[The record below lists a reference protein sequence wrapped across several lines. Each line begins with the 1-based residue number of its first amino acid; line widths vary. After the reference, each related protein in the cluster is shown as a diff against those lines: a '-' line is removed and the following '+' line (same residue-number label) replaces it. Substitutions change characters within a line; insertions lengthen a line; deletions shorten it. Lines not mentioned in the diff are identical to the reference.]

1 MFLRPIAMQRYL
13 MSSFIAP
20 FLVALGFFVS
30 FLLTFQLFRI
40 IKIVISKDVEAMVV
54 LEIIGHISLSF
65 LPMAIPLSV
74 LFATIYT
81 LNRLSEDSEI
91 VAMRSF
97 GLPKSKL
104 LLPFLMVG
112 LLIAWSIFSLGNEVI
127 PASKS
132 RFKNTLIQLTS
143 KGALSDIPEEN
154 FYLEIPGVT
163 LYATEVDNDTKQL
176 RNVFIQLSK
185 DELAEQVIFAKRGT
199 LIKQQDDEWDIPSL
213 RLHLRD
219 GNILRQSEG
228 RTEKILFRE
237 YDFPILDGGSNN
249 DYVTKDSMRTSSQL
263 RHEIR
268 TITKERNE
276 AQAQKMTPEKLENT
290 LNNLTARQARSELE
304 YWSRLNVPIQVLLF
318 IFLGFALGVKKG
330 RGASRNTSATGLIVI
345 AIYYTVFFGLVSF
358 VKKGEM
364 SASLAVFVPTL
375 IGFVYATYVYR
386 RLDWQG

>member
-1 MFLRPIAMQRYL
+1 MSIKPLAMQRYL
-13 MSSFIAP
+13 MTSFIAP

-40 IKIVISKDVEAMVV
+40 IKIVISKDVQFGVV
-54 LEIIGHISLSF
+54 LEIIGHIALSF

-97 GLPKSKL
+97 GLPKFKL
-104 LLPFLMVG
+104 LYPFLLVG
-112 LLIAWSIFSLGNEVI
+112 IVVAWSIFSLGNEVI

-143 KGALSDIPEEN
+143 RGALSDIPKEN

-163 LYATEVDNDTKQL
+163 LYAEDVDDDSKQL
-176 RNVFIQLSK
+176 RNVFIQLSRN
-185 DELAEQVIFAKRGT
+185 EESEQVIFAKRGT
-199 LIKQQDDEWDIPSL
+199 LIKQQENEWDIPSL

-219 GNILRQSEG
+219 GNILRQDATK
-228 RTEKILFRE
+228 TEKILFRE
-237 YDFPILDGGSNN
+237 YDFPVLDGGSNT
-249 DYVTKDSMRTSSQL
+249 DYVTKDSMRSSSEL
-263 RHEIR
+263 RHELRSIE
-268 TITKERNE
+268 KER
-276 AQAQKMTPEKLENT
+276 AQALAAGLQGDELNRKLDD
-290 LNNLTARQARSELE
+290 LIARQARSELE
-304 YWSRLNVPIQVLLF
+304 YWSRLNVPVQVLLF

-330 RGASRNTSATGLIVI
+330 RGSSRNTSATGLIVI

-358 VKKGEM
+358 VKKGQIP
-364 SASLAVFVPTL
+364 AYAAVLAPTL
-375 IGFVYATYVYR
+375 IGFLYASLSYKK
-386 RLDWQG
+386 LDWQG